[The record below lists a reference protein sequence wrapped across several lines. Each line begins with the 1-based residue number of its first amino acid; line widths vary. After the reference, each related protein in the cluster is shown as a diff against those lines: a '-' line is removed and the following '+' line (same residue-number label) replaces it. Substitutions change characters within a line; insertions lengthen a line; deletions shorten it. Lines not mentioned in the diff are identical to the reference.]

1 MMKKLIFSLFAVFL
15 LSNCLLGQT
24 ATADS
29 ISIVKL
35 IERTESPDVN
45 MEEASK
51 LFDRAEK
58 KSKEIKSKSLAAFVL
73 MKRGDYLS
81 YRNEFEKSIPYYESA
96 AKLYKELNMLSEE
109 AECYKEEAASYLF
122 INRVTESLQLFFKAK
137 ELAEKAGNESLKAR
151 INNNIGS
158 VYETLEDWDN
168 AILYNEQALEYRIKT
183 NDLKGMSST
192 YGNLGNVYYYQ
203 SQYEKANKYY
213 YLSLKFAEEIND
225 ISKINSIES
234 KIGSCFQEMGKL
246 DSAIYYLDRTKKFY
260 STQKD
265 TRYFNWC
272 LVTAV
277 LANTW
282 LKKNDLARAGQYLD
296 DCKECI
302 RNIDNHDFKRSAYGM
317 LSDYSQ
323 KKGDYKEAL
332 KYKGLQ
338 MEMIDS
344 LTNESTI
351 IENQR
356 IAIRYEFNQKAK
368 EDSLQYQLNL
378 SKQEIISASY
388 KNKMYLAIIAGIL
401 VLAVAGF
408 GIARMRAIQRL
419 KRHREIEGMR
429 QNLAGDLHDDV
440 GSTLSSIQIIS
451 SLMGEKAD
459 DPKVKEAAQNIS
471 GLSNKVANGIREI
484 VWELNP
490 ANDSLGA
497 IVSQLRKLSSETL
510 TPSEISFS
518 FNEKIN
524 EPNKK
529 ISPELRKEMVMLFK
543 EAINNA
549 RKYSN
554 AEKVDISISEKK
566 SVLKMKI
573 SDNGIG
579 FDPESVK
586 RGNGLNNMERRS
598 KKMNASFSLESAK
611 DSGTVIRL
619 RIPLP

>member
-15 LSNCLLGQT
+15 LSICLLGQT
-24 ATADS
+24 ASADS

-35 IERTESPDVN
+35 VESTESPAVN
-45 MEEASK
+45 MEEALK
-51 LFDRAEK
+51 MFDHAEK
-58 KSKEIKSKSLAAFVL
+58 KSNEIGNKSLTAFVL

-81 YRNEFEKSIPYYESA
+81 YRNEFEKSIPYYENA
-96 AKLYKELNMLSEE
+96 AKIYGELNIISKE
-109 AECYKEEAASYLF
+109 AECYKEEAISFLF
-122 INRVTESLQLFFKAK
+122 TNRFTESLKLFFKAK
-137 ELAEKAGNESLKAR
+137 KLSEKAKDESLTAR

-158 VYETLEDWDN
+158 VYESLEDWDN
-168 AILYNEQALEYRIKT
+168 AILYNKKALEYRIRT
-183 NDLKGMSST
+183 NDLNGMSSS
-192 YGNLGNVYYYQ
+192 YSNLGNVYYYQ
-203 SQYEKANKYY
+203 NQFKKAVDYY
-213 YLSLKFAEEIND
+213 RRSLKFAKEIND
-225 ISKINSIES
+225 TSKTNSIGL
-234 KIGSCFQEMGKL
+234 KMGSSFQEMGEL
-246 DSAIYYLDRTKKFY
+246 DSAIYYLDRTYQYY

-265 TRYFNWC
+265 TKYYIWC
-272 LVTAV
+272 LNSGV

-282 LKKNDLARAGQYLD
+282 LKKDDLARAGRYLD
-296 DCKECI
+296 DCRECI
-302 RNIDNHDFKRSAYGM
+302 LNIDNHDFKRSTYGV
-317 LSDYSQ
+317 LAGYNE
-323 KKGDYKEAL
+323 KTGNYKEAL
-332 KYKGLQ
+332 RYKGLQ

-344 LTNESTI
+344 LAIESKAF
-351 IENQR
+351 ENQR

-388 KNKMYLAIIAGIL
+388 KNKMFLAIIAGIL
-401 VLAVAGF
+401 ILATAGF
-408 GIARMRAIQRL
+408 GIARMRAIQRV
-419 KRHREIEGMR
+419 KRHKEIEGMR

-451 SLMGEKAD
+451 SLMSEKAD

-497 IVSQLRKLSSETL
+497 IVSQLRKLCAEIL

-518 FNEKIN
+518 FSEKIN

-549 RKYSN
+549 RKYSR

-573 SDNGIG
+573 SDDGIG
-579 FDPESVK
+579 FDPGTVK

-598 KKMNASFSLESAK
+598 KKMNSEFRLESAQ
-611 DSGTVIRL
+611 DHGTVIYL
-619 RIPLP
+619 KIPLP